1 MQAPSSTLEQYLKK
15 PLYRGFFYAYKTITM
30 KMRALVIST
39 AIIIALPGMAQRSKP
54 VSNKEPKNVIKT
66 NLLPTL
72 GGQIPFTN
80 EYRLVY
86 ERKTGERTALQVTG
100 AYLGKSPFVGLF
112 ERYAINIIDENVKLG
127 VGGYRVQAAYKFYFL
142 KNQPGIHGFY
152 LAPSLSYAYAKIRDT
167 NKNDDFF
174 KASYSSASALAG
186 YQFII
191 GGHFAVDVFTGIGIK
206 YNHYGVNIP
215 VNESNFE
222 FNRLDRVGP
231 KFWLGFNMGYAF

>member
-1 MQAPSSTLEQYLKK
+1 MPI
-15 PLYRGFFYAYKTITM
+15 KTRDM
-30 KMRALVIST
+30 KIRAVVISV
-39 AIIIALPGMAQRSKP
+39 AMAIALPSLAQRTKP
-54 VSNKEPKNVIKT
+54 ISNDGPKHVIKT
-66 NLLPTL
+66 NLLPML

-86 ERKTGERTALQVTG
+86 EQKTGECTALQITG

-112 ERYAINIIDENVKLG
+112 ERYAINLIDENVKLG
-127 VGGYRVQAAYKFYFL
+127 IGGYRVQAAYKFYFL
-142 KNQPGIHGFY
+142 KNQPGVHGFY
-152 LAPSLSYAYAKIRDT
+152 LAPTLSYAHAKIRDT
-167 NKNDDFF
+167 NKKDDFF

-191 GGHFAVDVFTGIGIK
+191 GGHFAIDVFTGIGIK

-215 VNESNFE
+215 VKESNFE
-222 FNRLDRVGP
+222 FNRLDSVGP